1 MGIVAGELNGSRAV
15 EIKIASAC
23 CTSFYLVI
31 MTIVAEGDNN
41 PYNPIPKE
49 WEDGQSSWEEFGH
62 DNNPDICGLPLL
74 SVAEWENGRYWERNK
89 PVLVSGVTDGWAAL
103 SNWKKQEMLHRYPN
117 AEATMG
123 DAKIVGETG
132 PDNAGK
138 NLSPT
143 TLYDFITKYMYDPT
157 KYFFDRKIAIPK
169 PMLDDCKPLP
179 MPTSAFFQ
187 SSQDMGEKRRSISI
201 RSKSD
206 PRLRWKDHLAI
217 SIGSDLQGLTFHN
230 HPEAWNIVIFGKKRW
245 ILWDH
250 ARWKDNTTLQ
260 DCTTRDWANNYLH
273 VTGAEW
279 IRRLYPDVARQYEIR
294 NHGHDCIQH
303 AGQMM
308 FIPHKWMHMV
318 VNIGDTVSVV
328 SEVGLGMGEGKK
340 PEDFLYDPNYA
351 ARNEE
356 FWLQFAR
363 GSFFC
368 SLVIMVFS
376 LVRLIRPSWF
386 QSHQGNNI
394 CTLHP
399 KRHSKL
405 G

>member
-1 MGIVAGELNGSRAV
+1 MLGGRELVNAEVVVNGCSGV
-15 EIKIASAC
+15 EGNDVL
-23 CTSFYLVI
+23 FLVI
-31 MTIVAEGDNN
+31 MTILQAAHIVADGDNN
-41 PYNPIPKE
+41 PYNPIPVE
-49 WEDGQSSWEEFGH
+49 WEDGQSSWEEYGH

-74 SVAEWENGRYWERNK
+74 TVAEWESGRYWERNK
-89 PVLVSGVTDGWAAL
+89 PVLVSGLTNGWAAL
-103 SNWKKQEMLHRYPN
+103 THWKKQEMLRRYPN

-123 DAKIVGETG
+123 DAKVVGETG

-138 NLSPT
+138 NLRPT
-143 TLYDFITKYMYDPT
+143 TLYEFITRYMYDPT
-157 KYFFDRKIAIPK
+157 NYFFDRKIAIPK
-169 PMLDDCKPLP
+169 PMLDDCTPLP
-179 MPTSAFFQ
+179 MPTSAYF
-187 SSQDMGEKRRSISI
+187 DEPIGRRRSII

-250 ARWKDNTTLQ
+250 ARWKDNATLQ
-260 DCTTRDWANNYLH
+260 DRTTRDWANDDLH

-279 IRRLYPDVARQYEIR
+279 IRRLYPDTDRQYEIR
-294 NHGHDCIQH
+294 NFGHDCIQH

-328 SEVGLGMGEGKK
+328 SEVGLGIGEGKK
-340 PEDFLYDPNYA
+340 PEDFLYDPNA
-351 ARNEE
+351 DASNEK
-356 FWLQFAR
+356 FWLPIAR
-363 GSFFC
+363 GSFCC
-368 SLVIMVFS
+368 SLIVMVIS
-376 LVRLIRPSWF
+376 LIRLIKPWF
-386 QSHQGNNI
+386 QSHQGII
-394 CTLHP
+394 CSLNP
-399 KRHSKL
+399 KSHSKL

>member
-1 MGIVAGELNGSRAV
+1 MCYIS
-15 EIKIASAC
+15 
-23 CTSFYLVI
+23 LVI
-31 MTIVAEGDNN
+31 MTILPADIIN
-41 PYNPIPKE
+41 PYNQIPVE
-49 WEDGQSSWEEFGH
+49 WEDGHSSWEEFGH
-62 DNNPDICGLPLL
+62 DNNPEICGLPLL
-74 SVAEWENGRYWERNK
+74 TVTEWESGRYWERNT
-89 PVLVSGVTDGWAAL
+89 PVLVSGVTNGWAAL
-103 SNWKKQEMLHRYPN
+103 SNWKKHEMLRRYPN

-123 DAKIVGETG
+123 DAKVTGETG

-143 TLYDFITKYMYDPT
+143 TLYDFITNYMYDPT

-169 PMLDDCKPLP
+169 PMLDDCTPLP
-179 MPTSAFFQ
+179 MPTSAYFDDQ
-187 SSQDMGEKRRSISI
+187 PSKLGGKRSII

-260 DCTTRDWANNYLH
+260 DRTTRDWAHDDLH
-273 VTGAEW
+273 VTSAEW
-279 IRRLYPDVARQYEIR
+279 IRRLYPDADRQYEIR

-308 FIPHKWMHMV
+308 FIPSKWMHMV

-328 SEVGLGMGEGKK
+328 SEVGLGIGEGKK
-340 PEDFLYDPNYA
+340 PEDFLYDPNGNA
-351 ARNEE
+351 SDEE
-356 FWLQFAR
+356 FWISIAR
-363 GSFFC
+363 GSFCF
-368 SLVIMVFS
+368 SLILMVIS
-376 LVRLIRPSWF
+376 LVRLIRPWF
-386 QSHQGNNI
+386 QSHQGNI
-394 CTLHP
+394 VCSFP